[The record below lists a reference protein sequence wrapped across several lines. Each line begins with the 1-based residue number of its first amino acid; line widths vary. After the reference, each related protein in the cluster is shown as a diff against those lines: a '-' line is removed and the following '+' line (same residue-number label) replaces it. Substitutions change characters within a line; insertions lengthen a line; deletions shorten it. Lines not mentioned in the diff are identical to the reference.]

1 MGVTALST
9 AAITA
14 REAIVQLCANDLPPL
29 DLLEQVARRVR
40 RVVPYAAAG
49 WLTTDPATL
58 LHTGVVS
65 EEVPASLHKALIEN
79 EFGGDDFARFADIA
93 RLPRP
98 VLPLS
103 EATAGDLARS
113 VRHRELYAPAGYSD
127 ELRAAFRSGGA
138 CWGVACLTRADDDPP
153 FTPVEVAFVTEICDH
168 VAHGL
173 RTGLLLKAVE
183 DVGAPPDRIGIVVL
197 EGDGAVESL
206 GGDAERW
213 LSEMPADNLGLPSVI
228 RTVAERARAHARG
241 ETHDLPARACIRL
254 RSGRWLLVHGARL
267 NSPTAADARTAVV
280 LEPARRADLAP
291 LIVDLYELTDRER
304 DVTQLL
310 VSGRSIDEI
319 AAALHISRHT
329 VRDHTKAIFAK
340 CAVKSRPELT
350 AMLFHEHFLPDLV
363 SNAAP

>member
-1 MGVTALST
+1 MGVTALGT
-9 AAITA
+9 AAIAA
-14 REAIVQLCANDLPPL
+14 REAIVRLCANDLPPL
-29 DLLEQVARRVR
+29 DLLDQVARRVR

-49 WLTTDPATL
+49 WLTIDPATL
-58 LHTGVVS
+58 LPTGVVS
-65 EEVPASLHKALIEN
+65 EQVPPILHKALIEN
-79 EFGGDDFARFADIA
+79 EIAGDDFARFADIA

-113 VRHRELYAPAGYSD
+113 VRHRELYAPAGYGD

-153 FTPVEVAFVTEICDH
+153 FTPVEIEFVTDICDH

-183 DVGAPPDRIGIVVL
+183 NVEAEGDSAGIVVL

-213 LSEMPADNLGLPSVI
+213 LSELPTDDLGLPSVI
-228 RTVAERARAHARG
+228 HAVAGRARAHAG
-241 ETHDLPARACIRL
+241 GHTYGPPARARVRL
-254 RSGRWLLVHGARL
+254 PSGRWLLVHGARL
-267 NSPTAADARTAVV
+267 NAPTAADARTAVV

-291 LIVDLYELTDRER
+291 LIVDLYELTERER

-310 VSGRSIDEI
+310 VGGRPIDEI
-319 AAALHISRHT
+319 ATTLGISQHT

-350 AMLFHEHFLPDLV
+350 AMLFHEHFLPDLLRG
-363 SNAAP
+363 AAP